1 MTLQRQVIFWFGVL
15 VVVTLVL
22 WLLSGVLLPFAAG
35 LALAYFLDPV
45 ADRLE
50 RLGLPRWAAVSIILL
65 AFVLAAAAILVIFVP
80 ILGNQL
86 AGFRERLPTYAAS
99 LQRIFDELSQGWLG
113 TLVGDNLPNIQKSLG
128 DSIGQGASILG
139 SFASSLWSGG
149 QALIGVV
156 SVVVV
161 TPVVAFY
168 LLLDWDHMVAKV
180 DGWLP
185 RQHAETIRSIFR
197 DIDAA
202 IAGFVRGQALVC
214 LLLGLFYG
222 TGLSLVGLSFGFLI
236 GLCTGLV
243 SFIPFVGSIL
253 GFVVSV
259 GVALVQDWPS
269 WHLPLIVAAIF
280 GAGQFIEG
288 NILSP
293 RLVGG
298 SVGLHPV
305 WLMFALFAAGAF
317 FGFLGLLVAVPV
329 AAAIAVLVRFALGR
343 YLASSFYTG
352 VPSTLAPPPVGE
364 VDIVIK
370 RRSGE

>member
-156 SVVVV
+156 S
-161 TPVVAFY
+161 
-168 LLLDWDHMVAKV
+168 
-180 DGWLP
+180 
-185 RQHAETIRSIFR
+185 
-197 DIDAA
+197 
-202 IAGFVRGQALVC
+202 
-214 LLLGLFYG
+214 
-222 TGLSLVGLSFGFLI
+222 
-236 GLCTGLV
+236 
-243 SFIPFVGSIL
+243 
-253 GFVVSV
+253 
-259 GVALVQDWPS
+259 
-269 WHLPLIVAAIF
+269 
-280 GAGQFIEG
+280 
-288 NILSP
+288 
-293 RLVGG
+293 
-298 SVGLHPV
+298 
-305 WLMFALFAAGAF
+305 
-317 FGFLGLLVAVPV
+317 AV
-329 AAAIAVLVRFALGR
+329 
-343 YLASSFYTG
+343 
-352 VPSTLAPPPVGE
+352 
-364 VDIVIK
+364 
-370 RRSGE
+370 